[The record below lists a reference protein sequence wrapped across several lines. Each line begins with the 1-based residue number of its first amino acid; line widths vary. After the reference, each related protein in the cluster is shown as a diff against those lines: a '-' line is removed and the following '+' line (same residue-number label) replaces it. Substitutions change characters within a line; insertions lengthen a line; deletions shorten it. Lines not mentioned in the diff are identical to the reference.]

1 LTGGGRSYLESGERE
16 EVFWEEVAEMELDFK
31 QFVETISSSFM
42 LVSKTFKGQLV
53 IPQFQEFSR
62 SVILQSL
69 RRYPCRSGPNINPFH
84 TQEHL

>member
-1 LTGGGRSYLESGERE
+1 MTEGDRSYLESGERE

-62 SVILQSL
+62 SVIRLGRLQ
-69 RRYPCRSGPNINPFH
+69 YPCRTGP
-84 TQEHL
+84 L

>member
-1 LTGGGRSYLESGERE
+1 MQVAYLGRGELTEGDRSYLESGERE
-16 EVFWEEVAEMELDFK
+16 EVFWEEVAEMELDFQ

-62 SVILQSL
+62 SVIIQ
-69 RRYPCRSGPNINPFH
+69 G
-84 TQEHL
+84 

>member
-1 LTGGGRSYLESGERE
+1 
-16 EVFWEEVAEMELDFK
+16 MELDFQ

-62 SVILQSL
+62 SVIRLGRLQYL
-69 RRYPCRSGPNINPFH
+69 CRTGP
-84 TQEHL
+84 L